1 MEILNQIRRITN
13 SINQNKRDVE
23 QIVNYTQE
31 LKQMVQ
37 LHISKTSALF
47 RGLNIID
54 TYFRGD

>member
-37 LHISKTSALF
+37 LHISKTSVLF